1 MPPSAAVTRIAIPDS
16 LLPRL
21 EGAAHGSVRPFRLVA
36 AHAPKGEEA
45 SRQDLRLQRIWL
57 EQRRGHGSSAS
68 EAEAALRSGSMR
80 ALLLVQDGQADAAV
94 LDETDPLT
102 AQAWQSIEPESANA
116 SCADL
121 WLTWLDGA
129 HCGWF
134 DWPAS
139 AELSQ
144 GVSQFLSAAGAASR
158 GFGNGATPLLLDF
171 SNGRDPAA
179 PRWNAVAQTL
189 HARSPQ
195 ARRAMLYSPL
205 FYREGRLDA
214 PALLRALQH
223 FAAETAPVL
232 CAPRLA
238 RSEFASALRVAG
250 GIMSGRLRAGAEI
263 PAARL
268 AADADLASA
277 RATLDWICAVSKVG
291 VGPSAATR
299 PRL

>member
-1 MPPSAAVTRIAIPDS
+1 MTRIAIPDT

-21 EGAAHGSVRPFRLVA
+21 EGAAQGSVRPFRLVA
-36 AHAPKGEEA
+36 AHAPRSEA
-45 SRQDLRLQRIWL
+45 ATREDSRLQRIWL
-57 EQRRGHGSSAS
+57 EHCRGHGSSAS

-94 LDETDPLT
+94 LDEADPLT

-116 SCADL
+116 HCADL
-121 WLTWLDGA
+121 WLAWLDGA
-129 HCGWF
+129 HFGWF

-139 AELSQ
+139 AERSQ
-144 GVSQFLSAAGAASR
+144 GVSQFLSAAGAASH
-158 GFGNGATPLLLDF
+158 GFGHGATPLLLDF
-171 SNGRDPAA
+171 SNGRDPTA
-179 PRWNAVAQTL
+179 PRWNGVAQTL

-195 ARRAMLYSPL
+195 ARQAMLYSPL

-214 PALLRALQH
+214 AALLRAIQR
-223 FAAETAPVL
+223 FAPGSAPVL

-238 RSEFASALRVAG
+238 RSEFASALRAAG
-250 GIMSGRLRAGAEI
+250 GTMSGRLRAAAEF

-277 RATLDWICAVSKVG
+277 RATLDGICIA
-291 VGPSAATR
+291 SAR
-299 PRL
+299 R